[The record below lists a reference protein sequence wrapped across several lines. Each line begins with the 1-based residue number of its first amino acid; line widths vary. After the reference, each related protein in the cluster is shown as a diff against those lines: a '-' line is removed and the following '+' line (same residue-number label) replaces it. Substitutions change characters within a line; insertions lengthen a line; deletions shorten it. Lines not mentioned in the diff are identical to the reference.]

1 MPMEKVGC
9 EVLHR
14 LDKEEARALGAVL
27 GLAPVSEDRFWL
39 LPSRLHLA
47 RILRPSNQVGT
58 SGFRFT
64 SPPGCFWDEPLRKC
78 DHGGDTR

>member
-9 EVLHR
+9 EGLHR

-47 RILRPSNQVGT
+47 RNLAALEPGWDFGIPVHVPSRLFLR
-58 SGFRFT
+58 
-64 SPPGCFWDEPLRKC
+64 
-78 DHGGDTR
+78 